1 MKRWSKESWNDDHDV
16 FTGYPQMQYLIMIFT
31 MIILCIGDVIYT
43 RIDDQEPIYLS
54 FWRPYWWDIT
64 HLIKIHSSRSYLEV
78 NPSLCLFT
86 GSMIM
91 RVWFIIATW
100 AISLFRLLYRQ
111 FLLNPP
117 FCLHSTVNQ
126 RRKLML
132 PRDFKAWSYFRLMDL
147 ILFACLHRTLL
158 NFSMI
163 MLSDLF
169 INTEA
174 WS

>member
-1 MKRWSKESWNDDHDV
+1 MINNNLKAWSYLFVSMIIKVMKRWSKESWNDDHDV

-91 RVWFIIATW
+91 RAWFIIATW
-100 AISLFRLLYRQ
+100 AIFIVPASITSISAQSPILSA
-111 FLLNPP
+111 LN
-117 FCLHSTVNQ
+117 
-126 RRKLML
+126 RKSEKKTHASE
-132 PRDFKAWSYFRLMDL
+132 RF
-147 ILFACLHRTLL
+147 
-158 NFSMI
+158 
-163 MLSDLF
+163 
-169 INTEA
+169 
-174 WS
+174 